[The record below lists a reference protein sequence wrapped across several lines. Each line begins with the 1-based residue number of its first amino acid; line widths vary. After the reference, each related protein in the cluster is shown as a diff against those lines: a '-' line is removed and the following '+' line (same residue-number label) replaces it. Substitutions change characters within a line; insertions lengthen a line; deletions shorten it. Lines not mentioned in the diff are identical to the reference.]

1 MTSSIARW
9 TTTVAAAACLATS
22 SVAWSQTPPTSQP
35 STPHQQQQPTKQQQP
50 SGKPAQQS
58 DEAHEHLRQAQAALN
73 DVPATVPAKA
83 KSRIAELKRHL
94 NNLEKSSAQG
104 TKTTATTARG
114 KSNWST
120 EVAAVDKILTELL
133 GQSSTSGATE
143 PTGTTGAPGAAGS
156 KSSSTATMTLDETTK
171 SKLMEVRTHV
181 TAFAAAMSGTSGA
194 ASSSPSAGPPSTDP
208 AAAAAQPPTS
218 PSTNPPAAT
227 QPPTGQAPAAQN
239 PTGAEQAQ
247 QPTAPAGQQADP
259 EASKQHLTAA
269 RESLSQLTQLPA
281 AAQLT
286 GESRTHVSQLITNF
300 NELITTKENWRA
312 SYDKVEA
319 NLTALLGPEGAEQ
332 PAAQNAPATPG
343 AVGTSG
349 TVAASVDPAIR
360 AKLVEFR
367 THLKQFEQAAGG
379 GGNEPAASPSASSTM
394 NQSSSAANQPAAGQS
409 PSPTTGQPAST
420 TDQSTAGTTG
430 STTPSADQP
439 ASAMGQ
445 DNAVQHIEAIEAI
458 LNGRSSASSST
469 TGNAPA
475 ATTGAATTGNITL
488 NQSQVEEIRMHLAEL
503 RKAVKK

>member
-194 ASSSPSAGPPSTDP
+194 ASSSPSAEPPSTDP

-218 PSTNPPAAT
+218 PSSNPPAAT
-227 QPPTGQAPAAQN
+227 QSSQPTGQQPTTGQPPAAQN

-247 QPTAPAGQQADP
+247 QPAAPAGQQADP

-286 GESRTHVSQLITNF
+286 GESRTQVSQLITNF

-312 SYDKVEA
+312 SYDKVNA

-332 PAAQNAPATPG
+332 PAAQNAPATQG

-367 THLKQFEQAAGG
+367 THLKQFEQAAGA
-379 GGNEPAASPSASSTM
+379 GGNEPPAASPSASSTM
-394 NQSSSAANQPAAGQS
+394 NQSNSPASQP
-409 PSPTTGQPAST
+409 PTGQPAST
-420 TDQSTAGTTG
+420 TGQSTAGTTG
-430 STTPSADQP
+430 STPSADQP

-475 ATTGAATTGNITL
+475 ATTGAATTGTITL